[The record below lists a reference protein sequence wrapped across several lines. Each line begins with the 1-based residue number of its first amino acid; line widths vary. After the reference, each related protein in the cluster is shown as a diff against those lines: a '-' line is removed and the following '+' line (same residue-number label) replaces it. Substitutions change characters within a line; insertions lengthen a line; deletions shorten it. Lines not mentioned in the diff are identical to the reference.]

1 MEEFNTQVV
10 DSMFQDIYPPET
22 WDSLFCIKGIQGEP
36 NYQHCQDYIRNVQLN
51 FEGKIEGHPLLIQQD
66 HFDCTPLDETYKKEL
81 ESIKVMYIYED
92 LDKGK
97 ELEIQQYF
105 ALLKSR

>member
-36 NYQHCQDYIRNVQLN
+36 NYQH
-51 FEGKIEGHPLLIQQD
+51 
-66 HFDCTPLDETYKKEL
+66 
-81 ESIKVMYIYED
+81 
-92 LDKGK
+92 
-97 ELEIQQYF
+97 
-105 ALLKSR
+105 